1 MLKKFLILFIFLLPF
16 IQSAQD
22 FSALWEGHFSY
33 FDIVDVAR
41 SDSKVYVAAENAVFI
56 YDLNTEEIEEKT
68 TVNGLSGS
76 NISTLH
82 YSSTYELLL
91 IGYEN
96 GLIEIVLDN
105 DTDILTIVDIVDKV
119 TIPPS
124 NKGINHFN
132 VLDNLVYIATDFGI
146 SVFDLERLEF
156 GDTYF
161 IGDQGSQLSVGQT
174 AIFNNYIYAAC
185 RNAGIRRASLDNT
198 NLIDFQNWETI
209 INGDFLGIA
218 SLTNTL
224 YATASN
230 RVIYEIQNNSNAIN
244 RFQYESLPLKLTSV
258 NENLVVTTDTT
269 IFVYDEAFNI
279 VSEIGINENF
289 ETQYTSATISN
300 DAIYIGTT
308 DFGIL
313 RTTLNGSDNFEE
325 IHPDG
330 PLLNRPFSLKAFSN
344 NLWVTYGDFTPFYNP
359 SPLRSYGVSH
369 LKPEGWINIPYDSLF
384 ASRNLNIIA
393 VNPFKTDQVFISSFQ
408 DGLLEINDDVP
419 TIRHD
424 QTNSGLESLV
434 LANNP
439 DFVSLRLSGLQ
450 FDEEGLLWSITSLT
464 QSPLKSYN
472 ISTGQW
478 RKYDFTEIIANAIGD
493 NLGFNNIVIAPDGTK
508 FISSFSKGL
517 IGFNENGGNPLLKN
531 ISSEEENF
539 PDKSVR
545 SVALDRRNQ
554 LWIGTHSG
562 LRVLFNTTNFFDED
576 NTRVDEI
583 IIEEDGIA
591 KELLFEQFISDIEV
605 DGANNKWIATFESGL
620 FFLSPDGQR
629 TIFHFTTD
637 NSPLP
642 SNSVNDVSLDVS
654 NGVLYIATEKG
665 LVSFRTGSSSTSE
678 DFSKSHAYPNP
689 VRPGFDIV
697 EDKVKITDLP
707 ENVNIKITDIEGNLV
722 AEAQSRTNQR
732 FQGFN
737 LEIDGGIAY
746 WNGKNLANNIVASG
760 VYLIMLSD
768 LNSFETKVVKLMVVR

>member
-1 MLKKFLILFIFLLPF
+1 MAKKFLILLIFLLPF
-16 IQSAQD
+16 LQSAQD
-22 FSALWEGHFSY
+22 FSASWEGHFSY
-33 FDIVDVAR
+33 FNIIDVAE
-41 SDSKVYVAAENAVFI
+41 SDTKIYVAAENAVFI
-56 YDLNTEEIEEKT
+56 YDVNTQDIEEKT
-68 TVNGLSGS
+68 TINGLSG
-76 NISTLH
+76 NTISTLY
-82 YSSTYELLL
+82 YSNLYELLL

-105 DTDILTIVDIVDKV
+105 DTNILTVVDIQDKV

-124 NKGINHFN
+124 SKGINHFN
-132 VLDNLVYIATDFGI
+132 VSNNLVYISTDFGI

-161 IGDQGSQLSVGQT
+161 IGDQGDQLSVGQT
-174 AIFNNYIYAAC
+174 TIFNNYIYAAC
-185 RNAGIRRASLDNT
+185 RNAGIRRGPLDGT
-198 NLIDFQNWETI
+198 DLIDFQNWETI
-209 INGDFLGIA
+209 VNGDFLGVE

-224 YATASN
+224 YATGSN
-230 RVIYEIQNNSNAIN
+230 RIIYEIQGTTAIN
-244 RFQYESLPLKLTSV
+244 RFQYLRVPLKLKGV
-258 NENLVVTTDTT
+258 NDNLLVTTDTT
-269 IFVYDEAFNI
+269 VFVYDENFNLI
-279 VSEIGINENF
+279 SQIGIDENF
-289 ETQYTSATISN
+289 ETEYTSASLYE
-300 DAIYIGTT
+300 DSIYIGTT
-308 DFGIL
+308 NYGIL
-313 RTTLNGSDNFEE
+313 KTTLSESDGFEE

-330 PLLNRPFSLKAFSN
+330 PLLNQPFSLKAFSN
-344 NLWVTYGDFTPFYNP
+344 DLWVTYGDFTPFYNP
-359 SPLRSYGVSH
+359 SPLRSFGVSH
-369 LKPEGWINIPYDSLF
+369 LKSEGWTNIPYDSIF
-384 ASRNLNIIA
+384 SSRNLNTIA

-408 DGLLEINDDVP
+408 DGLLEINDDIP
-419 TIRHD
+419 TIRYD

-434 LANNP
+434 LPNNP
-439 DFVSLRLSGLQ
+439 SFISLRLSGLQ
-450 FDEEGLLWSITSLT
+450 FDSEGLLWSITSLT

-472 ISTGQW
+472 PSTGQW
-478 RKYDFTEIIANAIGD
+478 RKYDFTEIIADPLAD
-493 NLGFNNIVIAPDGTK
+493 NLGFNKIVIAPDGTK

-517 IGFNENGGNPLLKN
+517 IGFNENGSNFLLKQ
-531 ISSEEENF
+531 ISTEEENF

-545 SVALDRRNQ
+545 SIALDRRNQ

-562 LRVLFNTTNFFDED
+562 LRVLFNTANFFNEE
-576 NTRVDEI
+576 NTRVEEI
-583 IIEEDGIA
+583 IIEEDGVA

-605 DGANNKWIATFESGL
+605 DGANNKWISTFESGL

-642 SNSVNDVSLDVS
+642 SNIVNDISLDES
-654 NGVLYIATEKG
+654 NGILYIATQKG

-697 EDKVKITDLP
+697 EEKVKITDLP